1 MFALSET
8 EDPVWIV
15 HACGDPGERSELF
28 LPLPI
33 VVSASET
40 PSRRK
45 NAGAYSGFCW
55 PQFGDPSNTPAP
67 ALPVNQSRWPAA
79 SLIKFPSIS
88 NPAATP
94 GPCARATPV
103 RVDPSTKTAT
113 ASIAGSIRRPS
124 RPLHVITDIAA
135 LLLPRRRTQPRTIGA
150 AAVMGA
156 PPRSMAVNASYLGLT
171 GPGGRGGVGPGCY
184 PRAKCTLGVT
194 MLHDTVRIVQ
204 DFFILHARIG
214 RV

>member
-67 ALPVNQSRWPAA
+67 ALPVNQSVARVTELRPAEPEQH
-79 SLIKFPSIS
+79 SGS
-88 NPAATP
+88 
-94 GPCARATPV
+94 
-103 RVDPSTKTAT
+103 
-113 ASIAGSIRRPS
+113 AGAG
-124 RPLHVITDIAA
+124 V
-135 LLLPRRRTQPRTIGA
+135 LL
-150 AAVMGA
+150 
-156 PPRSMAVNASYLGLT
+156 
-171 GPGGRGGVGPGCY
+171 
-184 PRAKCTLGVT
+184 
-194 MLHDTVRIVQ
+194 
-204 DFFILHARIG
+204 
-214 RV
+214 